1 MYTAISDIWLV
12 IETIFS
18 FELISAV
25 RSEAF
30 NSMARLNWPPLAKS
44 SLPEIC
50 FYSHVSNESP
60 TPPISDR
67 ISRLIL
73 VLSAISIAKP
83 SITKTQGESAGNE
96 LEAVRMELR
105 TRLVAGK
112 SNSPDDLKILTFFS
126 LGRRVPLI

>member
-1 MYTAISDIWLV
+1 MILADYGNILTDITSD
-12 IETIFS
+12 
-18 FELISAV
+18 
-25 RSEAF
+25 
-30 NSMARLNWPPLAKS
+30 WPPLAKS

-50 FYSHVSNESP
+50 FYSHVSDESP
-60 TPPISDR
+60 TLPISDR

-96 LEAVRMELR
+96 LEAVRMEQR

-112 SNSPDDLKILTFFS
+112 SNSPDDLKILTFFF
-126 LGRRVPLI
+126 LWGGGFL